1 MKHTYTFLGL
11 MLLLTACTS
20 PKPETTTEP
29 EPENTTNQTEET
41 MPEKELP
48 MEYVVMET
56 SMGDVTIELDPNKA
70 PVTVANFLSYV
81 DDSFYDGTIFHRV
94 ISNFMIQGGGFTA
107 DGNQKSTK
115 DPIVLESQNGLKN
128 DIGTI
133 AMARTNSP
141 NSATC
146 QFFINVAQ
154 NDFLNYSAGNPGYAV
169 FGKVT
174 SGMDVVNQI
183 RQVPTGVKNGMRDW
197 PNEDVVIKRIYR
209 EESN

>member
-1 MKHTYTFLGL
+1 MKYTFNLIG
-11 MLLLTACTS
+11 MALLFAACAS
-20 PKPETTTEP
+20 PQPEATENTQN
-29 EPENTTNQTEET
+29 ENTTIETEET

-70 PVTVANFLSYV
+70 PATVANFLSYV
-81 DDSFYDGTIFHRV
+81 DDKFYDGTIFHRV
-94 ISNFMIQGGGFTA
+94 IPNFMVQGGGFTP
-107 DGNQKSTK
+107 DGDQKQTK

-128 DIGTI
+128 NIGSI

-146 QFFINVAQ
+146 QFFINVTD
-154 NDFLNYSAGNPGYAV
+154 NDFLNYSSGNPGYAV

-174 SGMDVVNQI
+174 TGMDVINQI
-183 RQVPTGVKNGMRDW
+183 RQVPTGVTNGMRDW
-197 PNEDVVIKRIYR
+197 PKEDVVIKRIYR